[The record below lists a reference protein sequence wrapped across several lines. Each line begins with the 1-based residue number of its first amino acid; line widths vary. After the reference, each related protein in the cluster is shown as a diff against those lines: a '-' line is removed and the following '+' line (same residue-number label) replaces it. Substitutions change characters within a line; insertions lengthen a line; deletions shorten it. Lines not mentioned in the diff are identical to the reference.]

1 MIPILTSLISLGST
15 WMEGKQKQA
24 EAQSAAAIVGIQ
36 AQADIQKAKAISATR
51 MAESGQSQDF
61 DLDKIAMEQMAQSW
75 KDEFLLIVFL
85 TPMIMAFIPSLAP
98 YSLNGFEIID
108 KMPEWYRYIIIGMVI
123 VIYGLRG
130 MVKQLAASKLS
141 SPK

>member
-51 MAESGQSQDF
+51 MAESGQAQDF
-61 DLDKIAMEQMAQSW
+61 DLDKIAMEQMAKSW

-141 SPK
+141 LPK

>member
-1 MIPILTSLISLGST
+1 
-15 WMEGKQKQA
+15 MEGKQKQA

-51 MAESGQSQDF
+51 MAESGQAQDF
-61 DLDKIAMEQMAQSW
+61 DLDKIAMEQMAKSW

-141 SPK
+141 LPK

>member
-85 TPMIMAFIPSLAP
+85 TPMIMAFIPSMAP

>member
-1 MIPILTSLISLGST
+1 
-15 WMEGKQKQA
+15 MEGKQKQA

>member
-51 MAESGQSQDF
+51 MAESGQAQDF
-61 DLDKIAMEQMAQSW
+61 DLDKIAMEQMAKSW

-108 KMPEWYRYIIIGMVI
+108 KMPEGYRYIIIGMVI

-141 SPK
+141 LPK

>member
-24 EAQSAAAIVGIQ
+24 EAQSAAAIVSIQ

-51 MAESGQSQDF
+51 MAESGQAQDF
-61 DLDKIAMEQMAQSW
+61 DLDKIAMEQMAKSW

-85 TPMIMAFIPSLAP
+85 APMIMAFIPSLAP

-141 SPK
+141 LPK

>member
-61 DLDKIAMEQMAQSW
+61 DLDKIAMEQMAKSW

>member
-51 MAESGQSQDF
+51 MAETGQAQDF
-61 DLDKIAMEQMAQSW
+61 DLDKIAMEQMAKSW

-141 SPK
+141 LPK

>member
-36 AQADIQKAKAISATR
+36 AQADIQRAKAISATR

>member
-1 MIPILTSLISLGST
+1 
-15 WMEGKQKQA
+15 MEGKQKQA

-85 TPMIMAFIPSLAP
+85 TPMIMAFIPSMAP

>member
-1 MIPILTSLISLGST
+1 
-15 WMEGKQKQA
+15 MEGKQKQA

-51 MAESGQSQDF
+51 MAETGQAQDF
-61 DLDKIAMEQMAQSW
+61 DLDKIAMEQMAKSW

-141 SPK
+141 LPK

>member
-141 SPK
+141 LPK

>member
-51 MAESGQSQDF
+51 MAESGQAQDF
-61 DLDKIAMEQMAQSW
+61 DLDKIAMEQMAKSW

-108 KMPEWYRYIIIGMVI
+108 KMPNGTCTSLLGW
-123 VIYGLRG
+123 
-130 MVKQLAASKLS
+130 LS
-141 SPK
+141 SSTPAWHG

>member
-51 MAESGQSQDF
+51 MAESGQAQDF
-61 DLDKIAMEQMAQSW
+61 DLDKIAMEQMAKSW

>member
-1 MIPILTSLISLGST
+1 MIPILTSLISLGGT

-51 MAESGQSQDF
+51 MAESGQAQDF
-61 DLDKIAMEQMAQSW
+61 DLDKIAMEQMAKSW

-98 YSLNGFEIID
+98 YLLNGFEIID

-123 VIYGLRG
+123 VIYGLGG

-141 SPK
+141 LPK

>member
-1 MIPILTSLISLGST
+1 
-15 WMEGKQKQA
+15 
-24 EAQSAAAIVGIQ
+24 
-36 AQADIQKAKAISATR
+36 

>member
-1 MIPILTSLISLGST
+1 MIPILTSLISLGGT

-51 MAESGQSQDF
+51 MAESGQAQDF
-61 DLDKIAMEQMAQSW
+61 DLDKIAMEQMAKSW

-141 SPK
+141 LPK